1 MGVTQ
6 RILVERSPCYLL
18 LLDVELYD
26 ALRACVVV
34 VVLVALQ
41 VLGVVGHL
49 GVV

>member
-1 MGVTQ
+1 M
-6 RILVERSPCYLL
+6 L
-18 LLDVELYD
+18 LLDVGLYD